1 MKTSIAGRKMIE
13 GFEGCILHAYKDSGG
28 VPTIGYGHTSAAGAP
43 FVVMGMTITAMQ
55 ADSFL
60 SNDLGVVEKSV
71 MELVEV
77 SLNQPQFD
85 ALVSF
90 QYNTG
95 WLAHPQCSL
104 LKALNSGNYNL
115 AANDFG
121 LYDEAAGKVLV
132 GLEKRRAAERTL
144 FLTGVY
150 PSS

>member
-1 MKTSIAGRKMIE
+1 MMKTSTAGRKMIE
-13 GFEGCILHAYKDSGG
+13 GFEGCSLHAYKDSGG

-43 FVVMGMTITAMQ
+43 FVVMGMTITATQ

-60 SNDLGVVEKSV
+60 SNDLGVVGKAV

-150 PSS
+150 PS